1 MGDITG
7 DLSSKRGQVNG
18 TNAVQ
23 AGNITVSGQVPLSEL
38 NGYQA
43 RLNGMTGGQGR
54 YTLELSHYEAVPASV
69 QQQLMG
75 QYQAKDED

>member
-1 MGDITG
+1 
-7 DLSSKRGQVNG
+7 
-18 TNAVQ
+18 
-23 AGNITVSGQVPLSEL
+23 
-38 NGYQA
+38 
-43 RLNGMTGGQGR
+43 MTGGQGR